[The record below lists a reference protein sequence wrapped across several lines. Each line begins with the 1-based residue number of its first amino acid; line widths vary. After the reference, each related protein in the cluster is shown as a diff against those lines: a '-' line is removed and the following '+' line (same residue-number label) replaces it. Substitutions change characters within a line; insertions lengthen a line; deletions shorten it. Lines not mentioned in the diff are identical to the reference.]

1 MIFAG
6 AVYAQFPPPPPD
18 PNPPKY
24 QEPAE
29 EDESIATPKV
39 YNFNPLQAKKEI
51 EVGDF
56 NAKRGNYKGAAYRYR
71 EATHW
76 DDGNAT
82 AFFKL
87 GDASERLKDY
97 ASARDAF
104 DAYLKLISDKKKIAE
119 VQKRIA
125 QYPKTAAEPKPAA
138 GPVSIDEAKKE
149 DRAINGTVRGKGIII
164 LK

>member
-1 MIFAG
+1 MLFR
-6 AVYAQFPPPPPD
+6 
-18 PNPPKY
+18 
-24 QEPAE
+24 
-29 EDESIATPKV
+29 S
-39 YNFNPLQAKKEI
+39 NF
-51 EVGDF
+51 
-56 NAKRGNYKGAAYRYR
+56 KGAAYRYR

-87 GDASERLKDY
+87 GDASEHLKDY

-104 DAYLKLISDKKKIAE
+104 EAYLKLVNDKKKTAE

-125 QYPKTAAEPKPAA
+125 QYPKNAAEPKPG
-138 GPVSIDEAKKE
+138 GPVSIDEAEKE
-149 DRAINGTVRGKGIII
+149 DRAINGTVRGKGVITV